1 MDEIKIT
8 ITDPGFPD
16 DNVSDSD
23 KNKKEFGL
31 RIGQAIQYEWFKK
44 DGGGCRYYDRWT
56 EFNRRRLY
64 ARAEQPIQK
73 YEDELSVD
81 GDLSHLNLDWT
92 PIAVMPKF
100 IDIVC
105 NGLEDRIFSIKAES
119 QDSLSVKRKQEFQDV
134 IESEMISKPLLEQ
147 VEKDFGINP
156 FINDKETLPK
166 TDEELY
172 LYMELEYKPGIEIAE
187 EIAIQT
193 VLNENH
199 YEDIAKRF
207 KYDLVVLGMGALRH
221 RFLRGGGIDVSYLDP
236 ARVIHSYTEDPMFK
250 DCYYW
255 GDVETVPVSELVK
268 IDPDLTNEDLAEL
281 KSYSQAWMREFPTE
295 RDRQNSELSSETV
308 TLINFSYKTT
318 KKYVYKKKKIS
329 DDAARV
335 IRKDDDFN
343 PPQEMMEERGF
354 EKVEKRI
361 EVWYE
366 GIMVAGTNFILK
378 WELQENM
385 VRPKSASQR
394 VMSNYVA
401 CAPRL
406 YKGAIDSIGL
416 RMIPFADMLQLN
428 HMKFQQV
435 SSKMV
440 PDGVFIDA
448 DGINEVDLGTGAAYN
463 PEDALRLYFQTGSV
477 IGRSYTQDGD
487 FNNARTP
494 IQELT
499 KSSAGGKINS
509 LIAQF
514 NHYLNLMKGAIGA
527 NDSMDA
533 STPHKDALVGLQK
546 MAALSSNV
554 ATRHILEGSI
564 FMTRTLAEGL
574 SCRVSDLLEYSD
586 YKEEFINKIGKQN
599 VSILEDVKDLYLS
612 DFGIFIEVSP
622 DEEQKQKLEENIQ
635 IALREGGIDLE
646 DAIDI
651 REINNIKLAN
661 QLLKVKRKRKRDY
674 DQQIR
679 EKEQQSIAQTQMQQ
693 QQMAAQNAAQKIQME
708 AQAKIQ
714 VKNAE
719 GDNEIRVLEREAQ
732 LKFDLMQKEFDLN
745 TRLKSMDMQ
754 VRQSLEDK
762 KEKAKDRR
770 QREQATMQ
778 SKMVSQRKF
787 DLPSLNFESNEDSL
801 DGFDLAEFDPR

>member
-1 MDEIKIT
+1 
-8 ITDPGFPD
+8 
-16 DNVSDSD
+16 
-23 KNKKEFGL
+23 
-31 RIGQAIQYEWFKK
+31 
-44 DGGGCRYYDRWT
+44 
-56 EFNRRRLY
+56 
-64 ARAEQPIQK
+64 
-73 YEDELSVD
+73 
-81 GDLSHLNLDWT
+81 
-92 PIAVMPKF
+92 
-100 IDIVC
+100 
-105 NGLEDRIFSIKAES
+105 
-119 QDSLSVKRKQEFQDV
+119 
-134 IESEMISKPLLEQ
+134 
-147 VEKDFGINP
+147 
-156 FINDKETLPK
+156 
-166 TDEELY
+166 
-172 LYMELEYKPGIEIAE
+172 
-187 EIAIQT
+187 
-193 VLNENH
+193 
-199 YEDIAKRF
+199 
-207 KYDLVVLGMGALRH
+207 
-221 RFLRGGGIDVSYLDP
+221 
-236 ARVIHSYTEDPMFK
+236 
-250 DCYYW
+250 
-255 GDVETVPVSELVK
+255 
-268 IDPDLTNEDLAEL
+268 
-281 KSYSQAWMREFPTE
+281 
-295 RDRQNSELSSETV
+295 
-308 TLINFSYKTT
+308 
-318 KKYVYKKKKIS
+318 
-329 DDAARV
+329 
-335 IRKDDDFN
+335 
-343 PPQEMMEERGF
+343 
-354 EKVEKRI
+354 
-361 EVWYE
+361 
-366 GIMVAGTNFILK
+366 
-378 WELQENM
+378 
-385 VRPKSASQR
+385 
-394 VMSNYVA
+394 
-401 CAPRL
+401 
-406 YKGAIDSIGL
+406 
-416 RMIPFADMLQLN
+416 
-428 HMKFQQV
+428 
-435 SSKMV
+435 
-440 PDGVFIDA
+440 
-448 DGINEVDLGTGAAYN
+448 
-463 PEDALRLYFQTGSV
+463 
-477 IGRSYTQDGD
+477 
-487 FNNARTP
+487 
-494 IQELT
+494 
-499 KSSAGGKINS
+499 
-509 LIAQF
+509 
-514 NHYLNLMKGAIGA
+514 
-527 NDSMDA
+527 MDA